1 MSIDDFGTG
10 YSSMN
15 YLKDFSLDKLKID
28 KSFIDD
34 LETPSDADTAI
45 VKAMIDLASAL
56 SMESIAEG
64 VETEQQLK
72 ILKQLEC
79 SQVQGY
85 YFSKPLPLEMLYTFF
100 ENIKN

>member
-1 MSIDDFGTG
+1 
-10 YSSMN
+10 
-15 YLKDFSLDKLKID
+15 
-28 KSFIDD
+28 
-34 LETPSDADTAI
+34 
-45 VKAMIDLASAL
+45 MIDLASAL

-85 YFSKPLPLEMLYTFF
+85 YFSKPLPITELYEFVKSPNTL
-100 ENIKN
+100 KQDY